1 MERFHIFLFF
11 FLFSMVGYGLG
22 FVLIIV
28 GIMTLVLSFHLKL
41 HSINEDPI
49 VSKTWFG
56 FSKTKSLA
64 SLIMGVVLSCNAFF
78 HTDIMFLTYLRINSV
93 MTLLYIIIPRY
104 GVIEP
109 NRNLK
114 LYFSI
119 YHRHPSPV
127 LPWQL
132 PTNFDP
138 NSVKLIVVSSKVE

>member
-1 MERFHIFLFF
+1 
-11 FLFSMVGYGLG
+11 MVGYGLG

-28 GIMTLVLSFHLKL
+28 GIISLVLSFHLKL

-56 FSKTKSLA
+56 FSKTKTLV
-64 SLIMGVVLSCNAFF
+64 SLIMGMVLSIDAFF
-78 HTDIMFLTYLRINSV
+78 DTDEMFLTYLRINSV
-93 MTLLYIIIPRY
+93 MILLYIIIPRY

-119 YHRHPSPV
+119 YHRHPPPV

-138 NSVKLIVVSSKVE
+138 NSVKLIVVSNE

>member
-1 MERFHIFLFF
+1 
-11 FLFSMVGYGLG
+11 MVGYGLG

-28 GIMTLVLSFHLKL
+28 GIIYLVLNFQLKL

-49 VSKTWFG
+49 VSRNWFG
-56 FSKTKSLA
+56 FSKIKLLA
-64 SLIMGVVLSCNAFF
+64 SLTLGLVLSINAFF
-78 HTDIMFLTYLRINSV
+78 DTDVMFLTYLRINSV

>member
-1 MERFHIFLFF
+1 
-11 FLFSMVGYGLG
+11 MVGYGLG
-22 FVLIIV
+22 FILIIV
-28 GIMTLVLSFHLKL
+28 GILSLVLNFHLKL

-56 FSKTKSLA
+56 FSKTKSLP
-64 SLIMGVVLSCNAFF
+64 SLIMGVVLSINAFF
-78 HTDIMFLTYLRINSV
+78 DTGDIMFLTYLRINSV

-138 NSVKLIVVSSKVE
+138 NSVKLIVVWSKAE

>member
-1 MERFHIFLFF
+1 
-11 FLFSMVGYGLG
+11 MVGYGLG

-28 GIMTLVLSFHLKL
+28 GIISLVLNFQLKL

-49 VSKTWFG
+49 VSRNWFG
-56 FSKTKSLA
+56 FSKIKLLA
-64 SLIMGVVLSCNAFF
+64 SLTLGLVLSINAFF
-78 HTDIMFLTYLRINSV
+78 DTDVMFLTYLRINSV
-93 MTLLYIIIPRY
+93 MTLLYIVIPRY

-109 NRNLK
+109 NRHLK

-119 YHRHPSPV
+119 YHRHPPPV

-132 PTNFDP
+132 PTNFNP

>member
-1 MERFHIFLFF
+1 
-11 FLFSMVGYGLG
+11 MVGYGLG

-28 GIMTLVLSFHLKL
+28 GIISLVLNFHLKL
-41 HSINEDPI
+41 HSIIEDPT

-56 FSKTKSLA
+56 FSKTKTLVSLM
-64 SLIMGVVLSCNAFF
+64 MGVVLSIDAFF
-78 HTDIMFLTYLRINSV
+78 DTDDMFLKYLRINSV
-93 MTLLYIIIPRY
+93 MILLYIIIPRY

-138 NSVKLIVVSSKVE
+138 NSVKLIVVSSNAE

>member
-1 MERFHIFLFF
+1 
-11 FLFSMVGYGLG
+11 MVGYGLG

-28 GIMTLVLSFHLKL
+28 GILSLVLSFHLKL

-56 FSKTKSLA
+56 FSKTKTLV
-64 SLIMGVVLSCNAFF
+64 SLIMGVVLSTDVFF
-78 HTDIMFLTYLRINSV
+78 DTEEMFLTYLRINCV
-93 MTLLYIIIPRY
+93 MILYIIIPRY
-104 GVIEP
+104 GMIEP
-109 NRNLK
+109 NRNFE

-119 YHRHPSPV
+119 YHHQPPPV

-138 NSVKLIVVSSKVE
+138 NSVKLIVVSSK